1 MSYLASD
8 YDDGHSFEENAFGID
23 CSANAT
29 ATMDVPMHVRV
40 LGTTVFV
47 LAWPFIVFDIA
58 PIPIGRPTAAM
69 AGGMFMVI
77 CRVFTQNQVYEI
89 IGERDNLQ
97 TLYLLIGMM
106 ILSYFFEREGI
117 LQAML
122 IKSFRADQPFHK
134 ILWKVCVMSGALAAF
149 VTNDAACVILT
160 PLLLEEHRKQGRS
173 NKELLPFCL
182 AIATS
187 ANIGSAATV
196 FGNPQNAYIAS
207 KAHVNL
213 AVFFRAILPASIV
226 GVAINIGLL
235 YLMSWKLDAFTT
247 DNKYLPVEG
256 KNEIIPEN
264 NEDMDAPTEKRR
276 SRTSSRMLSTSIPML
291 QSGQHREAV
300 QNHYDTP
307 QQRARHE
314 TDPLLRSR
322 REAEVELSARAYLP
336 WTPKRKIFAL
346 WLSIVSVAVICLL
359 AVPSHVAHFNLG
371 LVPMGAAIS
380 SMMVDAVLNKI
391 NPNIAIMATDWTVI
405 VMFMGLFAWDGGFE
419 VTGYPR
425 KIFDDLK
432 HLMDVHTAGGIA
444 LFSIF
449 VTIGSNVLSN
459 VPLVILLITKLSC
472 LPGTDATTGSLP
484 LEGCLLA
491 WVSTVAGNLTLI
503 GSVANLIVAE
513 KAKSTVGYVLGFW
526 DYLKFGLPST
536 IIITIIGL
544 PVVALLA

>member
-1 MSYLASD
+1 M
-8 YDDGHSFEENAFGID
+8 FEENAFGID

-29 ATMDVPMHVRV
+29 ATTNVTMNVRV
-40 LGTTVFV
+40 SGTTVFV

-69 AGGMFMVI
+69 VGGMFMVI
-77 CRVFTQNQVYEI
+77 CRVFTQDHVYKI

-117 LQAML
+117 LQALL
-122 IKSFRADQPFHK
+122 IKSFKSDQPFTK
-134 ILWKVCVMSGALAAF
+134 ILWKVCVMSGVLDAS

-160 PLLLEEHRKQGRS
+160 PLLLEEHQKQGRS
-173 NKELLPFCL
+173 HRELLPFCL

-213 AVFFRAILPASIV
+213 STFFKAILPTAAV

-235 YLMSWKLDAFTT
+235 YVLSWRLGLLGKPDKYDSVKRSSDDGRSERQNRDIDAAI
-247 DNKYLPVEG
+247 EG
-256 KNEIIPEN
+256 
-264 NEDMDAPTEKRR
+264 RR
-276 SRTSSRMLSTSIPML
+276 LRQGSHVSSYSISMV
-291 QSGQHREAV
+291 QSGQ
-300 QNHYDTP
+300 HYDTP

-314 TDPLLRSR
+314 TDPLLSSR
-322 REAEVELSARAYLP
+322 REAEVELSGRAYLP
-336 WTPKRKIFAL
+336 WTPKRKILAG
-346 WLSIVSVAVICLL
+346 WLAFISLTVICLL
-359 AVPSHVAHFNLG
+359 AVPEYVAYFNLG
-371 LVPMGAAIS
+371 LIPMGAAIS

-391 NPNIAIMATDWTVI
+391 NPNITIMAVDWTVI
-405 VMFMGLFAWDGGFE
+405 VMFMGLFAWDEGFE

-425 KIFDDLK
+425 KLFDYGK
-432 HLMDVHTAGGIA
+432 HSMNVHTIRGIA
-444 LFSIF
+444 MFSIF

-472 LPGTDATTGSLP
+472 LPGTDASTGSLP

-491 WVSTVAGNLTLI
+491 WVSTVAGNFTLI

-513 KAKSTVGYVLGFW
+513 KAKSTIGYRLGFW

-536 IIITIIGL
+536 ILITTIGL
-544 PVVALLA
+544 PIVASLAIA